1 MAKIKPD
8 PMVVADR
15 AQAEGA
21 LAEMA
26 ALDRKIGVIEAD
38 MQESIDLAKAQASQK
53 ANPLLARRKELADAV
68 AIYAKLNRQEL
79 FTKGKSLDMGF
90 GIIGFRASTR
100 IAQIRGI
107 TAEMTLE
114 KLRQYNFTEGIRI
127 KEEINK
133 DAALGWPDE
142 RLELV
147 GMKRQML
154 DTFYIEIKK
163 DAVPENAGR
172 ERQ

>member
-1 MAKIKPD
+1 MARIKPD

-15 AQAEGA
+15 AQAECA

-26 ALDRKIGVIEAD
+26 ALDRKLCGIETG
-38 MQESIDLAKAQASQK
+38 MQERIDLAKAEASQQ
-53 ANPLLARRKELADAV
+53 ANPLIARRKELADAV
-68 AIYAKLNRQEL
+68 AVYAKLNRQEL
-79 FTKGKSLDMGF
+79 FAKAKSLDMGF

-114 KLRQYNFTEGIRI
+114 KLRQYNLADGIRI

-147 GMKRQML
+147 GLKRQTL

-163 DAVPENAGR
+163 DAVPDNA
-172 ERQ
+172 Q

>member
-26 ALDRKIGVIEAD
+26 ALDRKIGVIEAA
-38 MQESIDLAKAQASQK
+38 MQESIDLAKAQASQQ
-53 ANPLLARRKELADAV
+53 ANPLMARRKELADAV
-68 AIYAKLNRQEL
+68 AVYAKLNRQEL
-79 FTKGKSLDMGF
+79 FTKAKSLDMGF
-90 GIIGFRASTR
+90 GVIGFRASTR

-147 GMKRQML
+147 GLKRQML

>member
-1 MAKIKPD
+1 
-8 PMVVADR
+8 MVVADR

-53 ANPLLARRKELADAV
+53 ANPLLARRKELAEAV

-147 GMKRQML
+147 GLKRQML

>member
-147 GMKRQML
+147 GLKRQML